1 MKKRIIG
8 MSLGLKKKRKF
19 GRRTCKNS
27 LMKLKT
33 LKILNKQ
40 QDEKELICRCL
51 PSKKAFSLPFLLHQ
65 SYFLLFLLWASW
77 PLFSDLAFR
86 LRIALLVLIMIWYT
100 ISNLDIWIL
109 LGKLNHGQVVFLLGR
124 SARCYIR
131 KPFFSRIWLKFLL
144 ILQLA
149 WQRNLN
155 KVRLVNGTKPNHLK
169 NSK

>member
-1 MKKRIIG
+1 MN
-8 MSLGLKKKRKF
+8 LGLKKKREF
-19 GRRTCKNS
+19 GRKTCKNS

-33 LKILNKQ
+33 LKTLNKQ

-65 SYFLLFLLWASW
+65 FYFLRFSLLASW
-77 PLFSDLAFR
+77 PSFLDLVFHP
-86 LRIALLVLIMIWYT
+86 RIALLVLIMIWYT

-109 LGKLNHGQVVFLLGR
+109 LGKLNHGQVLFLLGR

-131 KPFFSRIWLKFLL
+131 KPFFSRIWHKFLL

-149 WQRNLN
+149 
-155 KVRLVNGTKPNHLK
+155 
-169 NSK
+169 